1 VKASPTALVTANLS
15 FVTVPRRE
23 QLLGVAAGL
32 MAERGYHG
40 VSIND
45 LGAAA
50 GVSGPALY
58 RHFTNKQAV
67 LGAMLVGISQRLLAT
82 GQARVAA
89 TGSPEQALVAL
100 LAWHVDFALGEPD
113 LIRVQDRDLAST
125 TPEDRSRVRRLQRAY
140 VELWVAQLR
149 AVRPELPEAVARARV
164 HAVFG
169 LLNSTPYAGR
179 GLDRDQMARLLQGL
193 GSAALLA
200 EA

>member
-1 VKASPTALVTANLS
+1 MST
-15 FVTVPRRE
+15 PRRE

-58 RHFTNKQAV
+58 RHFASKQAV
-67 LGAMLVGISQRLLAT
+67 LGEMLVGISRRLLE
-82 GQARVAA
+82 GGRARA
-89 TGSPEQALVAL
+89 EQGVDAL
-100 LAWHVDFALGEPD
+100 LAFHADFALTEPE
-113 LIRVQDRDLAST
+113 LIRVQDRDLASCSA
-125 TPEDRSRVRRLQRAY
+125 EDAHQVRRLQRAY
-140 VELWVAQLR
+140 TEVWVAALRVELPGLG
-149 AVRPELPEAVARARV
+149 EDEARARV

-179 GLDRDQMARLLQGL
+179 GLDRDRM
-193 GSAALLA
+193 AALLRSLGA
-200 EA
+200 AALRTPA

>member
-1 VKASPTALVTANLS
+1 MTT
-15 FVTVPRRE
+15 PRRE

-45 LGAAA
+45 LGAAV

-58 RHFTNKQAV
+58 RHFANKRAV
-67 LGAMLVGISQRLLAT
+67 LGEMLVGISQRLLD
-82 GQARVAA
+82 GGRMRVAA
-89 TGSPEQALVAL
+89 GGGLPAL
-100 LAWHVDFALGEPD
+100 LEFHVEFALAEPD

-125 TPEDRSRVRRLQRAY
+125 TAADRSRVRRLQRAY
-140 VELWVAQLR
+140 VELWVGQLR
-149 AVRPELPEAVARARV
+149 AVRPDLAEAGARARV

-179 GLDRDQMARLLQGL
+179 GLDRAQMAQLLRGL

-200 EA
+200 EV

>member
-1 VKASPTALVTANLS
+1 MTS
-15 FVTVPRRE
+15 PRRE
-23 QLLGVAAGL
+23 QLLHVAAGL

-58 RHFTNKQAV
+58 RHFASKQAV
-67 LGAMLVGISQRLLAT
+67 LGEMLVGISQRLLD
-82 GQARVAA
+82 GGHARAEGGL
-89 TGSPEQALVAL
+89 TAL
-100 LAWHVDFALGEPD
+100 LDFHVDFALTEPE

-125 TPEDRSRVRRLQRAY
+125 TPGDSARIRRLQRAY
-140 VELWVAQLR
+140 VEVWVEQLR
-149 AVRPELPEAVARARV
+149 AARPELDEAVTRARV

-179 GLDRDQMARLLQGL
+179 GLDRAAMAAVLRTL

-200 EA
+200 PG